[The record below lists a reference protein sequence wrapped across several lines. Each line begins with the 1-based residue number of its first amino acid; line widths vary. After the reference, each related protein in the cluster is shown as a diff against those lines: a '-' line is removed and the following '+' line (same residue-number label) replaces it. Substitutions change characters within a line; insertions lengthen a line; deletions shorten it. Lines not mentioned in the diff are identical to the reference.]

1 MKALSPSRRRCIEL
15 RRRVDLLWAAWSDL
29 HTEFSPPGGYPDTL
43 TRAVD
48 AALRRKRIPET
59 LLVFFRGSSLGV
71 AAWAL
76 TLDPNIEVCA
86 EFAVELVFTRRAMT
100 SMADVF
106 CPIERVGYGE
116 VYGERD
122 APVWGA
128 WRGVGNVA
136 ISCLTPHDK
145 AALRAMVRT
154 TVDAVAGREAIVGRW
169 LPSEE
174 AAHLYGVDP
183 LCPPAEALAV
193 VAGWLAQD
201 DPPATHLGATVARST
216 RPQVITLGLGPFA
229 GPMMLG
235 TMLTGMNVESC
246 TVEPIHGMSDEIE
259 SHPSS
264 STSTGLSTDVR
275 VDGFPFEGRRI
286 PTGIHP
292 IGIVVNLASE
302 NTLRLAVELVG
313 HSSDLKAFKKALDA
327 AMRQV
332 DGFGDPC
339 TLLRQRLTEH
349 RERGVP
355 VFVMGGPATHG
366 VFVQLAHELGLVPE
380 PLFGRDTSRCAVF
393 VENHAGRAKR
403 GIPHLPG
410 VLLSLWRWS

>member
-1 MKALSPSRRRCIEL
+1 
-15 RRRVDLLWAAWSDL
+15 VDLLWAAWSDQHVDL
-29 HTEFSPPGGYPDTL
+29 SPHGGYPDTL

-59 LLVFFRGSSLGV
+59 LLVFFRGSAIGA

-76 TLDPNIEVCA
+76 TLEPNLEVCA
-86 EFAVELVFTRRAMT
+86 TFAVEWMFTRRAMT
-100 SMADVF
+100 SMADVS
-106 CPIERVGYGE
+106 CPIERVGYGK
-116 VYGERD
+116 VYGKPD

-128 WRGVGNVA
+128 WRGDGNVA
-136 ISCLTPHDK
+136 VPCLTPDDK
-145 AALRAMVRT
+145 DALRAMVGT
-154 TVDAVAGREAIVGRW
+154 TLNAFAVREAIVGRW

-193 VAGWLAQD
+193 VAGWLVQQ
-201 DPPATHLGATVARST
+201 THLGATVARST
-216 RPQVITLGLGPFA
+216 RPQVITLGLGPFL

-235 TMLTGMNVESC
+235 TMVPG
-246 TVEPIHGMSDEIE
+246 
-259 SHPSS
+259 
-264 STSTGLSTDVR
+264 TDVL
-275 VDGFPFEGRRI
+275 VDGFPFDGRRI
-286 PTGIHP
+286 LTGTHP
-292 IGIVVNLASE
+292 IAMVLNLSSE
-302 NTLRLAVELVG
+302 NTLRLSVAHIGHSVELVEPRER
-313 HSSDLKAFKKALDA
+313 LKAFKKALDA

-332 DGFGDPC
+332 DGSGSGYPC
-339 TLLRQRLTEH
+339 MRLLRRLIEH
-349 RERGVP
+349 REQGVP

-380 PLFGRDTSRCAVF
+380 PLCGRDTSRCAIF

-410 VLLSLWRWS
+410 ALLSLWRWS

>member
-1 MKALSPSRRRCIEL
+1 MKALSPSRRRCIDL
-15 RRRVDLLWAAWSDL
+15 RHRVDLLWAAWSDL
-29 HTEFSPPGGYPDTL
+29 HTEFSPHGGYPDTL

-59 LLVFFRGSSLGV
+59 RLDSFRDGAFGV

-76 TLDPNIEVCA
+76 TREPNLEVCA
-86 EFAVELVFTRRAMT
+86 TFAVELVFTRRAMT
-100 SMADVF
+100 SMADVS
-106 CPIERVGYGE
+106 CPVERVGYGE
-116 VYGERD
+116 VYGKPD

-128 WRGVGNVA
+128 WRGDGNVA
-136 ISCLTPHDK
+136 VPCLTPDDK
-145 AALRAMVRT
+145 DALRAMVGT
-154 TVDAVAGREAIVGRW
+154 TVNAVAVREAIVGRW
-169 LPSEE
+169 LPSDD

-193 VAGWLAQD
+193 VAGWLAQH

-216 RPQVITLGLGPFA
+216 RPQVITLGLGPFL

-264 STSTGLSTDVR
+264 STSTGLSTDIL

-286 PTGIHP
+286 PTGTHP
-292 IGIVVNLASE
+292 IGMVINLASE
-302 NTLRLAVELVG
+302 NTLRLAVELVEQRG
-313 HSSDLKAFKKALDA
+313 NLKAFKKALDA
-327 AMRQV
+327 AMTQV

-339 TLLRQRLTEH
+339 TLLVQRLTEH

-366 VFVQLAHELGLVPE
+366 VFVQLAYELGLVPE
-380 PLFGRDTSRCAVF
+380 PLFGRDTSRCAIF
-393 VENHAGRAKR
+393 VENHARRAKR

-410 VLLSLWRWS
+410 ALLSLWRWS